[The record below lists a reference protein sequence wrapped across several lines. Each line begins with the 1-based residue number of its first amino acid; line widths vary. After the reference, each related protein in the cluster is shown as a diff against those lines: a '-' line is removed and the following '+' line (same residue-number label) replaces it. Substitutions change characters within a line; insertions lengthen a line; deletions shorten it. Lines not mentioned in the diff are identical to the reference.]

1 MFRHRLRPELP
12 PLDEAT
18 AERLLDGREP
28 PARTPETYRPVAELL
43 AAATAPPTEA
53 ELQGAAAAAAAF
65 VTAHAAAVRPARR
78 TRPVAALAVTGLLFV
93 ASTGTA
99 VAATEGALPQPVQ
112 AVAHEALGVVGI
124 SVPGVTPEHPDPA
137 ITATLEDGQG
147 DERPDGSATV
157 PWATGT
163 SSGTS
168 TASATA
174 GAGDRVARE
183 TPIEGD
189 TGGTDGGAADDP
201 AAAPSADQ
209 PTDGP
214 SDGPSDTPVDS
225 RPAENPKPVP
235 VPGSPRPA
243 PEPKPAPQPQE
254 PESAPSGRTSDST
267 GPR

>member
-18 AERLLDGREP
+18 AERLLDRREL
-28 PARTPETYRPVAELL
+28 PARTPETYRPVAEVL
-43 AAATAPPTEA
+43 AAASAPPTEA

-78 TRPVAALAVTGLLFV
+78 TRSVAALAVTGFLLV

-147 DERPDGSATV
+147 DEPPDGSATV
-157 PWATGT
+157 PWSTGT
-163 SSGTS
+163 STGTS
-168 TASATA
+168 TASASA
-174 GAGDRVARE
+174 DAGDGVAKD
-183 TPIEGD
+183 TPIGGD

-201 AAAPSADQ
+201 AVTPAADQ
-209 PTDGP
+209 PTDGTT
-214 SDGPSDTPVDS
+214 DTPDDS
-225 RPAENPKPVP
+225 QPVQDPKPEP
-235 VPGSPRPA
+235 APRSPRPA
-243 PEPKPAPQPQE
+243 PEPKPAPQPKE
-254 PESAPSGRTSDST
+254 PEDPKSAPSGRTSDPT